1 MSVPASSPYYKDS
14 GRVPLAS
21 RLSYA
26 ARKRLFALFME
37 VMKPSREA
45 RVLDV
50 GVTADKGFRES
61 NFFEQ
66 FYPYKEQIV
75 CVGAENGAH
84 LEQQYP
90 GIRFLQVVPG
100 QPLPFPD
107 GGFDLVFS
115 NAVVEHVGGTQGQR
129 AFISE
134 LCRVGRRVLVATPNR
149 WFPVE
154 HHTGVPLLH
163 YLPPPLYRRLLR
175 GTPLEYWS
183 REEHLNLLTAHS
195 LRALFAARYPVV
207 VRRIGVGFGA
217 FTSNLVAYT
226 AEPED
231 RARR

>member
-1 MSVPASSPYYKDS
+1 MNIQAASPYYRDS
-14 GRVPLAS
+14 GRIPLAS
-21 RLSYA
+21 RLSYT
-26 ARKRLFALFME
+26 ARKRVFALFME
-37 VMKPSREA
+37 VMKPSRDA

-50 GVTADKGFRES
+50 GVTMDTDFRES

-100 QPLPFPD
+100 QPLPFRD
-107 GGFDLVFS
+107 GQFDLVFS
-115 NAVVEHVGGTQGQR
+115 NAVVEHAGGKERQR

-134 LCRVGRRVLVATPNR
+134 ICRVGQRVFVATPNR

-163 YLPPPLYRRLLR
+163 YLPPGAYRQLLR
-175 GTPLEYWS
+175 GTPLRYWS
-183 REEHLNLLTAHS
+183 YEEHLNLLTARS
-195 LRALFAARYPVV
+195 FRALFADRYPLD
-207 VRRIGVGFGA
+207 VRRIGVGFGPFA
-217 FTSNLVAYT
+217 SNLVAFT
-226 AEPED
+226 VESAG
-231 RARR
+231 ARR

>member
-1 MSVPASSPYYKDS
+1 VSVRTSSPYYQDS
-14 GRVPLAS
+14 GRIPFAS
-21 RLSYA
+21 RLSYT
-26 ARKRLFALFME
+26 ARKRIFAFFMQ

-50 GVTADKGFRES
+50 GVTVDAAFRES

-75 CVGAENGAH
+75 CIGAENGAH

-107 GGFDLVFS
+107 RNFDFVFS
-115 NAVVEHVGGTQGQR
+115 NAVVEHTGGGQSQR

-134 LCRVGRRVLVATPNR
+134 VCRVGRRVFVATPNR

-163 YLPPPLYRRLLR
+163 YLPPLLYRRLLR
-175 GTPLEYWS
+175 HTPLEYWS
-183 REEHLNLLTAHS
+183 REEHLNLLTARS
-195 LRALFAARYPVV
+195 LRALFADGYPVA
-207 VRRIGVGFGA
+207 VRRIGVGLGA
-217 FTSNLVAYT
+217 FMSNLVAFT
-226 AEPED
+226 AEPE
-231 RARR
+231 RGSR